1 MTAYICH
8 SFLFFLQELKAGA
21 LDMYGVRFDIKSNS
35 LVFPA
40 FDGVGRLMGVRR
52 LTCTIP
58 EENDNL
64 RVVKESLLP
73 K

>member
-1 MTAYICH
+1 MQSVH
-8 SFLFFLQELKAGA
+8 QELKVNTMSAF
-21 LDMYGVRFDIKSNS
+21 GVRFDIASNS

-40 FDGVGRLMGVRR
+40 YDGAGHLMGVRR

-58 EENDNL
+58 GENDNV
-64 RVVKESLLP
+64 RVVQDSLLP

>member
-1 MTAYICH
+1 MYNISH
-8 SFLFFLQELKAGA
+8 LLFFQELKAST
-21 LDMYGVRFDIKSNS
+21 LDMFDVRFDIKSNS

-64 RVVKESLLP
+64 RVVKDSLLP

>member
-1 MTAYICH
+1 M
-8 SFLFFLQELKAGA
+8 FFQELKAST
-21 LDMYGVRFDIKSNS
+21 LDMFDVRFDIKSNS
-35 LVFPA
+35 LVLPA
-40 FDGVGRLMGVRR
+40 FDGVGRLMGIRR

-64 RVVKESLLP
+64 RVVKDSLLP

>member
-1 MTAYICH
+1 
-8 SFLFFLQELKAGA
+8 
-21 LDMYGVRFDIKSNS
+21 MYGVRFDIKSNS

>member
-1 MTAYICH
+1 M
-8 SFLFFLQELKAGA
+8 FFQELKAST
-21 LDMYGVRFDIKSNS
+21 LEMFDVRFDIKSNS
-35 LVFPA
+35 LVLPA

-64 RVVKESLLP
+64 RVVKDSLLP